1 MVAISSFREALG
13 VPQKGFTRMAH
24 LRWVGES
31 VRRSTYFAEAE
42 VECDGE
48 HYLIYMPLTLSSLKR
63 VERLVPLHRHLIT
76 SYVPRLE
83 ILRSEMHFTD
93 SVGREAT
100 CDILREPLPAGEPF
114 TDAVAAVADEMD
126 AHRLINAINELQ
138 GALLCADLSHN
149 AVREENII
157 LTEKGEARL
166 VRWYYATEGA
176 GGDDEAFEGLRERIR
191 SQVNMVVRDAES
203 AQYNVAPML
212 DNHLYV
218 RPLHE
223 GLAAVEEPSGWG
235 FVDSENQVV
244 IEPVFRWVGD
254 FYEGRAEVESESGM
268 GLINREGEFVILPIY
283 DSVEYDYHSGCTRAW
298 IGEEC
303 LLFDYEGKRVGALE
317 SACDPPPTRSG
328 NVLRYN
334 NIAILYGEKDNY
346 FCVRLPYG
354 GVLRENIGKYAG

>member
-1 MVAISSFREALG
+1 MVAISSFREALSA
-13 VPQKGFTRMAH
+13 PRKGFNRMAH
-24 LRWVGES
+24 LRWQGES

-42 VECDGE
+42 VEHGGE
-48 HYLIYMPLTLSSLKR
+48 HYLIYMPLALSSLKR

-83 ILRSEMHFTD
+83 ILRSEMHFAD
-93 SVGREAT
+93 SVGREAE
-100 CDILREPLPAGEPF
+100 CDILREPLPSGEPF
-114 TDAVAAVADEMD
+114 ADALAAVADEED

-149 AVREENII
+149 AVREDNII
-157 LTEKGEARL
+157 LTDRGEARL
-166 VRWYYATEGA
+166 VRWYYATEGT
-176 GGDDEAFEGLRERIR
+176 GGDDEAFEGLREKIR
-191 SQVNMVVRDAES
+191 SQAHMVVRDEES
-203 AQYNVAPML
+203 MQYNVAPTL

-223 GLAAVEEPSGWG
+223 GLAAVEESTGWG

-317 SACDPPPTRSG
+317 STCDPPP
-328 NVLRYN
+328 
-334 NIAILYGEKDNY
+334 
-346 FCVRLPYG
+346 
-354 GVLRENIGKYAG
+354 REEEMC